1 MDAFMYNL
9 KRFIDVFG
17 DDGKSELNTVCSKHQ
32 LVIAPQ
38 DTTKFS
44 YGGLDIKDGVLRLVF
59 QEERLG
65 TNVSDVSAEIAKALK
80 DAPPAPGASAFNI
93 VARNSVRDNYDPKV
107 EEVRSAIATLVN
119 MPSLKLNP
127 NFDHNSSMLAKTA
140 SDHETWDRQ
149 IGAATLDYFSSVESA
164 LKREGFGGDDM
175 LQEGFQ
181 DVVSKGEICFRIVDK
196 LNKGTYNE
204 VHAED
209 GVLYVQVRQSLQ
221 TLWVHR
227 RNMELTSLCRQPRT
241 TGIPTPATRLRNL
254 WICCRQWMFLKG
266 YLPVFVGSCRITC
279 GLLSGTKAH
288 AEEGIEQHEI

>member
-9 KRFIDVFG
+9 QRFANTFG

-38 DTTKFS
+38 DTTKFT

-59 QEERLG
+59 QETNLG

-93 VARNSVRDNYDPKV
+93 VARNSVRDNYDPKI
-107 EEVRSAIATLVN
+107 EALRSAIATLVN

-127 NFDHNSSMLAKTA
+127 NFEHNSSMLAKTA

-181 DVVSKGEICFRIVDK
+181 EVISKGEICFRIVDK

-209 GVLYVQVRQSLQ
+209 GVLYIQVRRIFANSLGSSKKCGADEF
-221 TLWVHR
+221 V
-227 RNMELTSLCRQPRT
+227 CRPPRT
-241 TGIPTPATRLRNL
+241 TGIPTRAMRQRKL
-254 WICCRQWMFLKG
+254 WICCRHGMLRKG

-279 GLLSGTKAH
+279 GLLSGR
-288 AEEGIEQHEI
+288 ENRVV